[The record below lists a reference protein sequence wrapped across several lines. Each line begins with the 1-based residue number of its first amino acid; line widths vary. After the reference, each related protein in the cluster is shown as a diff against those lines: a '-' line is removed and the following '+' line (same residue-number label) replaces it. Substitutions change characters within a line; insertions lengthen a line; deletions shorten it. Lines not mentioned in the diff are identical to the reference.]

1 LTREEFIKK
10 HALAATVASFGNSIF
25 PETLLV
31 QSIIESANSAG
42 VPGES
47 SLAKKYNN
55 YFGIKAAGG
64 WKGKSVSLRT
74 GEYFGGV
81 KTTITDAFRVYP
93 SYYASIR
100 DVVKFYQTYSRYK
113 FVLQAKDVEAQLR
126 AIGLSG
132 YATSPTYGSALL
144 SIYRANKTT
153 IDKQVKLSKVKLFG
167 FAGLVAAGSYYVFKN
182 PRLIPKTFPID

>member
-1 LTREEFIKK
+1 LNREEFIKK

-113 FVLQAKDVEAQLR
+113 GVLQAQDVEAQLR

-132 YATSPTYGSALL
+132 YATSPTYGSALI

>member
-1 LTREEFIKK
+1 M
-10 HALAATVASFGNSIF
+10 AATFASFGNSIF

-55 YFGIKAAGG
+55 FFGIKAAGG

-100 DVVKFYQTYSRYK
+100 DVVKFYKTYSRYRM
-113 FVLQAKDVEAQLR
+113 VLQAKDVEAQLR

-144 SIYRANKTT
+144 SIYRANKDT
-153 IDKQVKLSKVKLFG
+153 IEKQVRIAKIKMFG
-167 FAGLVAAGSYYVFKN
+167 ITAAVAVGSFLVFKN
-182 PRLIPKTFPID
+182 PQVIQKTFAAG

>member
-1 LTREEFIKK
+1 MAKRYQY
-10 HALAATVASFGNSIF
+10 SIYDVYN
-25 PETLLV
+25 T
-31 QSIIESANSAG
+31 NT
-42 VPGES
+42 
-47 SLAKKYNN
+47 KKYNN

-64 WKGKSVSLRT
+64 WKGKSVNLRT

-100 DVVKFYQTYSRYK
+100 DVVKFYKTYSRYK
-113 FVLQAKDVEAQLR
+113 FVLQAQDVEAQLR

-132 YATSPTYGSALL
+132 YATSPTYGAALI

-167 FAGLVAAGSYYVFKN
+167 FAGLVAVGSYYVFKN
-182 PRLIPKTFPID
+182 PRLIPKTFQVD

>member
-1 LTREEFIKK
+1 MNREEFIKK

-113 FVLQAKDVEAQLR
+113 GVLQAQDVEAQLR

-132 YATSPTYGSALL
+132 YATSPTYGSALI